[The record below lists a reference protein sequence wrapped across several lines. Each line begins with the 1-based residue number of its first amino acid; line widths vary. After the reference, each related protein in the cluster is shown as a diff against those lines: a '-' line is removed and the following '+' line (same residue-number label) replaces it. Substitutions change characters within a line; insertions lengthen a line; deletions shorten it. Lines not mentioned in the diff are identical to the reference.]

1 LIVVRR
7 AQGYVGGIM
16 LSFAPANIDQ
26 VAEALNGVDPNRP
39 VEIAPDVPLAGVQT
53 VSDLLALHEWPP
65 GLRLTLEDDGVV
77 FIDRIE
83 DQD

>member
-1 LIVVRR
+1 MAPNLRLEKNTR
-7 AQGYVGGIM
+7 TM

-26 VAEALNGVDPNRP
+26 VAAALNGVDPNRP
-39 VEIAPDVPLAGVQT
+39 VQIARGVPLAGVWT
-53 VSDLLALHEWPP
+53 VADLLALSEWPP

-83 DQD
+83 GQD

>member
-1 LIVVRR
+1 
-7 AQGYVGGIM
+7 M

-26 VAEALNGVDPNRP
+26 VIEALNGVDPNHP
-39 VEIAPDVPLAGVQT
+39 VEIAPGVPLSGVRT
-53 VSDLLALHEWPP
+53 VSNLLTLSEWPP

-77 FIDRIE
+77 FIDRVE

>member
-1 LIVVRR
+1 
-7 AQGYVGGIM
+7 M

-39 VEIAPDVPLAGVQT
+39 VEIARGVPLAGVWT
-53 VSDLLALHEWPP
+53 VSDLLALSEWPP

-77 FIDRIE
+77 FISRIE